1 MTGFLAWAALAL
13 MLSLLL
19 GLIRVLRGP
28 SAADRLMAAQLL
40 GTTGVGLLLLLAPVL
55 GIAALIDVAL
65 VLALLAVV
73 AVAALT
79 GREVPGGRTLTEV
92 IAGALI
98 AAGILF
104 YLAGSIGLSAP
115 AGHLLPTACPHQG
128 GQPWAGAPGR
138 RAGLAHRR
146 PGGRPQAGPDLA
158 AGPGGERRRGP
169 SHRRAGAPRGGPWLA
184 QNSE

>member
-1 MTGFLAWAALAL
+1 MKGFLAWAALAL

-55 GIAALIDVAL
+55 GSAALIDVAL

-79 GREVPGGRTLTEV
+79 GREVPR
-92 IAGALI
+92 
-98 AAGILF
+98 
-104 YLAGSIGLSAP
+104 
-115 AGHLLPTACPHQG
+115 
-128 GQPWAGAPGR
+128 GQ
-138 RAGLAHRR
+138 
-146 PGGRPQAGPDLA
+146 DLD
-158 AGPGGERRRGP
+158 
-169 SHRRAGAPRGGPWLA
+169 
-184 QNSE
+184 

>member
-1 MTGFLAWAALAL
+1 MTGFLSWAALAL

-55 GIAALIDVAL
+55 GTVALIDVAL

-79 GREVPGGRTLTEV
+79 GREVTE
-92 IAGALI
+92 
-98 AAGILF
+98 
-104 YLAGSIGLSAP
+104 
-115 AGHLLPTACPHQG
+115 
-128 GQPWAGAPGR
+128 GQ
-138 RAGLAHRR
+138 
-146 PGGRPQAGPDLA
+146 DLD
-158 AGPGGERRRGP
+158 
-169 SHRRAGAPRGGPWLA
+169 
-184 QNSE
+184 